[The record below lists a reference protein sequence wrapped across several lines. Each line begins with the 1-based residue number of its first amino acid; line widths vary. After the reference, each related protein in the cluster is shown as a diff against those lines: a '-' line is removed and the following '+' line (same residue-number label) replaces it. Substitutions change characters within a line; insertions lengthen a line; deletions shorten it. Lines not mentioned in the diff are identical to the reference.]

1 MGNSVYANK
10 MGFFHKGSGGTGIA
24 QLDVCL
30 SPPPPPA
37 GPVPIP
43 YVNIVKA
50 SDLIKG
56 SKTVKIQGNPTALE
70 SVSEIAMS
78 TGNEAAT
85 PGLGAGVV
93 THRIKGKG
101 AFTLWSFDVKVEG
114 KGVCRHGDPMGQNEA
129 SNPPNCV
136 DVQALVDF
144 MIALMAAGNFRPCD
158 THYSSDQCRPART
171 DAQAEAVN
179 GKPCWECQRD
189 AGGSSVAPSYRGAG
203 GAAKPVT
210 NAAGETKEYMT
221 HDHQPPLNMAWELGG
236 CWMEKSPEAFKQHFA
251 KPETV
256 KPHCRA
262 HACSQG
268 GTMGHYV
275 RNNMQHPATF

>member
-10 MGFFHKGSGGTGIA
+10 MGFFHKGSSGMGVA

-43 YVNIVKA
+43 YVNILQA

-56 SKTVKIQGNPTALE
+56 SRTVKIQGNPTALE
-70 SVSEIAMS
+70 NVSEIVTS

-101 AFTLWSFDVKVEG
+101 SFKLWSFDVKVEG
-114 KGVCRHGDPMGQNEA
+114 KGVCRHGDPMGQNEM
-129 SNPPNCV
+129 SQPPNCV

-144 MIALMAAGNFRPCD
+144 MVMLMSEGNFRPCD
-158 THYSSDQCRPART
+158 THYSSGRCRPARS
-171 DAQAEAVN
+171 DAQADAVN
-179 GKPCWECQRD
+179 GQPCWECSRD
-189 AGGSSVAPSYRGAG
+189 TEG
-203 GAAKPVT
+203 PVT
-210 NAAGETKEYMT
+210 ASYFGDPNRPKPSNPDVPGSAEYMT

-236 CWMEKSPEAFKQHFA
+236 CWMEESPEAFKEHFA

-256 KPHCRA
+256 KPHCQA

-275 RNNMQHPATF
+275 RNNMQHPSTF